1 MSRPP
6 FALCYHGL
14 GRPRPSGD
22 PHGLLLD
29 PSLFAAQLDDLQAR
43 GHRLVTASELW
54 DGVRDADGGGRDLG
68 AITFDDGLADTMR
81 TAVALLA
88 ERGARATLYV
98 PTGLLGK
105 PHPDLASGERILDR
119 AGVAEIAGAGVEI
132 GAHTVDHVDL
142 QTLAYPDALDQLR
155 RNRAELEDI
164 TGRAVRSLA
173 YPYGSFGPEA
183 MRAAEEA
190 GFDSAWGC
198 SGPAPWRAL
207 RAAARA
213 RLPVDDHPPPPSEGR
228 RALRRRAPR
237 CTAARGAAPIA
248 AGTRRPSAA
257 GPPPYEAPPE
267 ASNVRTAALKA
278 PFSARL
284 RCSAPKKASR
294 SFVAPE

>member
-14 GRPRPSGD
+14 GRPRPDGD

-54 DGVRDADGGGRDLG
+54 DGVRDGGGRDLG

-119 AGVAEIAGAGVEI
+119 AGVARSPAPAWRS
-132 GAHTVDHVDL
+132 APTPRPRRP
-142 QTLAYPDALDQLR
+142 ADARRIPTRSDQLLPQ
-155 RNRAELEDI
+155 RA
-164 TGRAVRSLA
+164 RALRTSSA
-173 YPYGSFGPEA
+173 ARCAASPTPMAFGPEA
-183 MRAAEEA
+183 CA
-190 GFDSAWGC
+190 
-198 SGPAPWRAL
+198 
-207 RAAARA
+207 
-213 RLPVDDHPPPPSEGR
+213 
-228 RALRRRAPR
+228 RRRG
-237 CTAARGAAPIA
+237 RGYS
-248 AGTRRPSAA
+248 TRP
-257 GPPPYEAPPE
+257 GPC
-267 ASNVRTAALKA
+267 R
-278 PFSARL
+278 
-284 RCSAPKKASR
+284 
-294 SFVAPE
+294 